1 MWTAFGFIISLNNNK
16 ENLEIQKN
24 QDTKLQEIWNMTFFC
39 CPCLSQQSSNDAD
52 ENELQKQKNTLDST
66 KENPNDQPG
75 GSSQYSAASGVSRML
90 LLK

>member
-1 MWTAFGFIISLNNNK
+1 
-16 ENLEIQKN
+16 
-24 QDTKLQEIWNMTFFC
+24 MTFFC

-66 KENPNDQPG
+66 EENPNDQPG

>member
-1 MWTAFGFIISLNNNK
+1 MWCTLVFIISSKNNK
-16 ENLEIQKN
+16 GKLEIQQN
-24 QDTKLQEIWNMTFFC
+24 QDMKLQEIWNMTFFC

-52 ENELQKQKNTLDST
+52 ESELQKQQTTLDST
-66 KENPNDQPG
+66 KETPNDQPG

>member
-1 MWTAFGFIISLNNNK
+1 M
-16 ENLEIQKN
+16 
-24 QDTKLQEIWNMTFFC
+24 KLQEIWNMTFFC

-90 LLK
+90 LFDGITLVNKNDEKFTLF

>member
-1 MWTAFGFIISLNNNK
+1 MWATLVFIISLKNNK
-16 ENLEIQKN
+16 EKLEIQQN
-24 QDTKLQEIWNMTFFC
+24 QDMKLQEIWNMTFFC

-66 KENPNDQPG
+66 TENPNDQPG
-75 GSSQYSAASGVSRML
+75 GISRYSAASGVSRIL

>member
-1 MWTAFGFIISLNNNK
+1 
-16 ENLEIQKN
+16 
-24 QDTKLQEIWNMTFFC
+24 MTFFC

-90 LLK
+90 LFDGITLVNNRMMKSLPYFNKLTI